1 MSTTNDDDPRLS
13 RRRRQLDEL
22 HTLCRPGSAAA
33 SRAIDLAFQ
42 HFAEFGYDD
51 DVVILLSDAVQQAE
65 RAGPARRRLA
75 ELCASRPV
83 T

>member
-1 MSTTNDDDPRLS
+1 MDSCRS

-22 HTLCRPGSAAA
+22 RALCRSGGAAL

-51 DVVILLSDAVQQAE
+51 DVVNLLTEAGQRAE
-65 RAGPARRRLA
+65 AAGDVRRRLA
-75 ELCASRPV
+75 ELHASKP
-83 T
+83 